1 MSTNKNLL
9 LLILIFSFSN
19 CFINS
24 EEDFQEIDFMTPTR
38 FAINFTEKAYFK
50 YKLQEQKKSIALKFL
65 HANLYTVN
73 IKVYSS
79 FQEDQQLVN
88 YLMAQNQ
95 FKEIN
100 VSTCDEYV
108 YIVIEEINPYYHY
121 DDYLTIYDSERQI
134 KLENNKVISI
144 NNFLWNN
151 KYELF
156 YPISNKS
163 IVLFYNTQNFEKNKR
178 NISIE
183 FEGDKIIDNYEEP
196 TLKKY
201 LNFTGDGFIIINIQ
215 NLVEEESED
224 NNGNQEFS
232 IIIHE
237 VDQPEINF
245 NQIIQNQIDTINY
258 IYNNESQIYYFYTN
272 ISDFNN
278 SNTFNFKLN
287 FQYFNTTNVRVLT
300 KVVYL
305 DNEITQEVLED
316 NLPETNTLPSDYD
329 GESDEFFRIYFNKNI
344 SEKKYTYLLVSIEI
358 EDENYYYGNRFLEVS
373 IGDQQEIKDLSD
385 VELNVL
391 QKIEMQTQNYIPYYY
406 KLKLDSSKKYLL
418 ALQNQVNFI
427 STFIKGDLINKDN
440 TINTDYLT
448 TSNQIMVLS
457 DIEEFTIKLF
467 GPKRDVF
474 FTIEKI
480 DGSNFEYQ
488 GDERNNNK
496 IFELNM
502 KKNEVKYILG
512 AYTFEEYAYGASKV
526 NYYATVD
533 SGDFELY
540 YKNSTNH
547 EESSLFPSEQKYLQ
561 KFNELFILQTDLDL
575 FKVVCKSDGV
585 MSIRPQY
592 KTYNVTTH
600 LLEENVDTKIKMAG
614 FSEVIQFSAPIRKNE
629 NILYFSILLVNSVN
643 SINYLKDSEISLE
656 ISPDVEGA
664 FEKGTINLGQTFAA
678 SFNLGNYKIDQLA
691 IHLNSNAFNN
701 EIEIVNIIHDKYTSY
716 KVLNKGENKN
726 IDSFNVAFQISS
738 ENKTLYINIE
748 NLKEIK
754 ISYSIIQSPLN
765 DANYVFTADKY
776 PDSTEKQLE
785 QSKEKI
791 ILNNTY
797 YNQTDEVRPYIFFL
811 LSIMDKNI
819 DLNYNIKIDFKE
831 DEDVNPTE
839 EPTDDD
845 NDNDDTTK
853 IIIIV
858 VIIIAVILILLGI
871 ILFNY
876 VLKKKRNSSEIEKL
890 STEPSENIVPSQLK
904 E

>member
-108 YIVIEEINPYYHY
+108 YIVIEETNPYYHY
-121 DDYLTIYDSERQI
+121 DDYLIIYDSERQI

-156 YPISNKS
+156 YPLSNKS

-183 FEGDKIIDNYEEP
+183 FEGDKIIDNHEEQ
-196 TLKKY
+196 TLKTY
-201 LNFTGDGFIIINIQ
+201 LNFTGDGSIIINIQ

-245 NQIIQNQIDTINY
+245 NQIIQNKIDTINY

-300 KVVYL
+300 NVVYL

-406 KLKLDSSKKYLL
+406 KLKLDSSKKYLFS
-418 ALQNQVNFI
+418 LQNQVNFI

-448 TSNQIMVLS
+448 TSNQIIVLS

-496 IFELNM
+496 IFKLDM

-561 KFNELFILQTDLDL
+561 KFNELFVLQTDLDL
-575 FKVVCKSDGV
+575 FKVVCKSDGI

-600 LLEENVDTKIKMAG
+600 LLEENADTKIKMAG
-614 FSEVIQFSAPIRKNE
+614 FSEVIQFSAPITKSE
-629 NILYFSILLVNSVN
+629 DILYFSILLVNSVN
-643 SINYLKDSEISLE
+643 SISYLKDSEISLE

-678 SFNLGNYKIDQLA
+678 SFNLGKYKSDELA

-701 EIEIVNIIHDKYTSY
+701 EIEIVDIIHTKYTSY
-716 KVLNKGENKN
+716 KVLTKGENKN
-726 IDSFNVAFQISS
+726 IDLYNVAFPISS

-748 NLKEIK
+748 NLKDIK
-754 ISYSIIQSPLN
+754 ISYVMIQSSVN

-776 PDSTEKQLE
+776 PGSTEKQLE

-811 LSIMDKNI
+811 LSVMNQKD

-831 DEDVNPTE
+831 DEDVKPTE

-845 NDNDDTTK
+845 NDDDTTR

-890 STEPSENIVPSQLK
+890 STEPNENIVPSQFK

>member
-1 MSTNKNLL
+1 MNANKNLL
-9 LLILIFSFSN
+9 LLILIFSFSS

-50 YKLQEQKKSIALKFL
+50 YKLQEQKKSVGLKFL

-73 IKVYSS
+73 VQIYNS
-79 FQEDQQLVN
+79 FQEDQQLLS
-88 YLMAQNQ
+88 YSMAQNQ

-108 YIVIEEINPYYHY
+108 YIVIEETNPYYHY

-183 FEGDKIIDNYEEP
+183 YEGDKIIDNHEEP
-196 TLKKY
+196 TLKTY
-201 LNFTGDGFIIINIQ
+201 LNITGDGSIIINIQ

-300 KVVYL
+300 KVVDL

-316 NLPETNTLPSDYD
+316 NLPETNALPSDYD
-329 GESDEFFRIYFNKNI
+329 GESDEFFRIYFNKSI

-373 IGDQQEIKDLSD
+373 IGDQQEIKDLSNI
-385 VELNVL
+385 ELNVL
-391 QKIEMQTQNYIPYYY
+391 QKIEIQTQNYIPYYY

-440 TINTDYLT
+440 SINTDYLT
-448 TSNQIMVLS
+448 TNNQIMVLS

-496 IFELNM
+496 IYELNM

-533 SGDFELY
+533 NGDFDLY
-540 YKNSTNH
+540 YKNSTNL
-547 EESSLFPSEQKYLQ
+547 EESSLFPSVPKYLQ

-600 LLEENVDTKIKMAG
+600 LLEENVDTKISMAG

-678 SFNLGNYKIDQLA
+678 SFNLGKYKSDELA

-701 EIEIVNIIHDKYTSY
+701 EIEILDIIHTKYTSY
-716 KVLNKGENKN
+716 KVLTKGENKN
-726 IDSFNVAFQISS
+726 IDLYNVAFPISS

-748 NLKEIK
+748 NLKDIK
-754 ISYSIIQSPLN
+754 ISYVMIQSSVN

-776 PDSTEKQLE
+776 PGSTEKQLE

-811 LSIMDKNI
+811 LSVMNQKD

-839 EPTDDD
+839 EPKDDDD
-845 NDNDDTTK
+845 NDDDTTR

-876 VLKKKRNSSEIEKL
+876 VLKKKRNSSGIEKL
-890 STEPSENIVPSQLK
+890 STEPNENIVPSQFK